1 MSTSEIRGGDADAE
15 RPQQQAQ
22 EQSPLIQVREGRV
35 LLLLLNRPDRLNALT
50 PQLHEQLL
58 DALRAAASDRS
69 VGAVVLSGQGRAFCS
84 GGDMHRRQSSDA
96 GSAADRPTME
106 DRADSLLHHAETARL
121 LHQMPK
127 PTLAMINGV
136 AAGAGLALALAC
148 DMRFASRD
156 ATLTTSYVRVAMSGD
171 LGISYFMTQ
180 LVGSAK
186 ARELMFLG
194 EKISAEEALGIG
206 LVSRVCEPS
215 ELYRDTLEV
224 AGRLASGPA
233 VALRYIKQ
241 NIVHA
246 ETASLDQVIERE
258 AFNMARCSR
267 TQDVKEAAL
276 AFREKRLPL
285 FAGN

>member
-1 MSTSEIRGGDADAE
+1 MTLISDLERGDAE
-15 RPQQQAQ
+15 RAGQHQPAQ
-22 EQSPLIQVREGRV
+22 EPGELLQIREGRV

-58 DALRAAASDRS
+58 DSLRAAASDRS

-84 GGDMHRRQSSDA
+84 GGDMNRRESTDVA
-96 GSAADRPTME
+96 TKPTME
-106 DRADSLLHHAETARL
+106 DRADGLLHHGESVRL

-127 PTLAMINGV
+127 PTIAMINGV

-148 DMRFASRD
+148 DLRFASRD

-171 LGISYFMTQ
+171 LGISYFMTH
-180 LVGSAK
+180 LVGAAK

-194 EKISAEEALGIG
+194 DKISADDAMEIG
-206 LVSRVCEPS
+206 LVSQVS
-215 ELYRDTLEV
+215 DASALYRDTLDV

-241 NIVHA
+241 NLVLA
-246 ETASLDQVIERE
+246 QTGSLDQVMERE

-276 AFREKRLPL
+276 AFREKRTPK
-285 FAGN
+285 FTGN